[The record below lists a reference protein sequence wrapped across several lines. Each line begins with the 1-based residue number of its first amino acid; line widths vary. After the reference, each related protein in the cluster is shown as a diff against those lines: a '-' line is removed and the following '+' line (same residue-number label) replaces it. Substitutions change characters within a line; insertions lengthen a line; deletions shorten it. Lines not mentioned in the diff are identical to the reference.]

1 MAMSHPHMA
10 LVLSSRNDECSVI
23 IFQVLQMISVFLLS
37 QTCFASN
44 LSVKQKDK
52 KVVTKSSTQTNKYI
66 RPSIEAAKVT
76 MMLKSHS
83 EDVISLDFSGLD

>member
-23 IFQVLQMISVFLLS
+23 IFQVLQMISVLLLS

-52 KVVTKSSTQTNKYI
+52 KSRDKKVPHQQTNI
-66 RPSIEAAKVT
+66 FDQV
-76 MMLKSHS
+76 
-83 EDVISLDFSGLD
+83 